1 MKKLLAYF
9 MSLAM
14 LVVTVGTSAVL
25 TRADGEPVNVLVNG
39 DFETGDLTGWSDYE
53 GAAILENNPE
63 VFNGNYSMQMRPQIG
78 GYLNGFLSQTIEVEP
93 NTDYQV
99 GASVKTN
106 VHTEFKI
113 FVGEEKKDWINF
125 NAGEEWSSDSRTVN
139 TGEATTLRVELMEN
153 RYDHEEDYFAFY
165 DDVFVKDSSG
175 NNLLVNGDFET
186 GDLTGWSDY
195 DGAAIMEK
203 NRVFDG
209 NYSVQ
214 MGPAIGGWDYGV
226 LSQTVDVDPN
236 SEYVVGASVKTNG
249 ETQFKVFLD
258 NAQDPIDWINFKAS
272 DQWSSDTRT
281 IQTGTATKLR
291 IELMENRYGHEK
303 DYFAYYDNIT
313 VTKVGGE
320 EPEEPDPEEPTLS
333 KELVNGDFETGDL
346 TGWSDYDGAS
356 ILSDDR
362 VYDGSHSLQ
371 MGPFTGGGWTYG
383 VLSQE
388 IEVEPNSQ
396 YVVGGAAKT
405 NGNTQLK
412 VFLGDA
418 TDPADYISFS
428 ASDEWSYGERTIS
441 TGTAT
446 KLRIE
451 LMENRDS
458 ASNPTDY
465 FAFYDNITV
474 KKVKSEEPE
483 EPDPEEPT
491 LSKELVNGDFE
502 TGDLTGWSDYDGA
515 AILEGE
521 EVFDGDYSLQMGP
534 AIGGANYG
542 FLSQTI
548 EVDPNSRYVVGASA
562 KTNGG
567 TRFKIFVGD
576 AASETDYIDFKGDGW
591 SSGDRT
597 VSTGEATTL
606 RIELTEDRYGHDDD
620 YYAYYDNITVT
631 KVSGED
637 PDPDPN
643 PDPDPDPEQPPTTGN
658 LLKNPGFEE
667 EFAEDDWSE
676 YEFSERTAEAK
687 HSGEYG
693 LKLLGT
699 GGQYGGVSQ
708 TVKVKPNTDYTFTMY
723 VYPHAATHVKI
734 LNKEQVNGAEDK
746 LHETYFSAKDSWEL
760 LTVNFNS
767 GDREELVIFMMN
779 AHNDPSGAS
788 YAYFDDASLTED
800 EELPE
805 PEGINRVVN
814 PGFELGTLGWVGASE
829 NAGDIYTITD
839 QDAHSGD
846 YSLLLTGVGNFNACY
861 QIIQVEPNTDYLFG
875 VWAKVVEGNYGQV
888 VTKVLTVDEST
899 MLSEDQILPSGGL
912 KWTYTQVGF
921 NSGENTEVKLWI
933 GDGGAGEAYL
943 DDFFIAKVSDMG
955 ENKAIQD
962 KDTGIT
968 VEFVRL
974 HEEDTFDDFSGV
986 KVLQSEIPAAA
997 QTMLKD
1003 RGMAALGQAFTIQAL
1018 DSKGQVITD
1027 FGERTLRITLPLTDD
1042 QADLPLYLMR
1052 LGKTPT
1058 FVSTEYEGQNL
1069 VLSLYGEELDEA
1081 MQFVLATLDYGTPD
1095 PGEPSDPS
1103 NPDDPTDPSDPGE
1116 IPTTGVGLPWLAMA
1130 LLFPASGAAMLTRKK
1145 SLRKG

>member
-78 GYLNGFLSQTIEVEP
+78 GYLNGYLSQTIEVEP

-153 RYDHEEDYFAFY
+153 RHDHEEDYFAFY

-346 TGWSDYDGAS
+346 TGWSDYDGA
-356 ILSDDR
+356 
-362 VYDGSHSLQ
+362 
-371 MGPFTGGGWTYG
+371 
-383 VLSQE
+383 
-388 IEVEPNSQ
+388 
-396 YVVGGAAKT
+396 
-405 NGNTQLK
+405 
-412 VFLGDA
+412 
-418 TDPADYISFS
+418 
-428 ASDEWSYGERTIS
+428 
-441 TGTAT
+441 
-446 KLRIE
+446 
-451 LMENRDS
+451 
-458 ASNPTDY
+458 
-465 FAFYDNITV
+465 
-474 KKVKSEEPE
+474 
-483 EPDPEEPT
+483 
-491 LSKELVNGDFE
+491 
-502 TGDLTGWSDYDGA
+502 

-631 KVSGED
+631 KVSGEDPDPD

-788 YAYFDDASLTED
+788 YACFDDASLTED

-1069 VLSLYGEELDEA
+1069 VLSLYGEDLYEA
-1081 MQFVLATLDYGTPD
+1081 MQFVLATLDYGTPN

-1130 LLFPASGAAMLTRKK
+1130 LLLPASGAAMLTRKK